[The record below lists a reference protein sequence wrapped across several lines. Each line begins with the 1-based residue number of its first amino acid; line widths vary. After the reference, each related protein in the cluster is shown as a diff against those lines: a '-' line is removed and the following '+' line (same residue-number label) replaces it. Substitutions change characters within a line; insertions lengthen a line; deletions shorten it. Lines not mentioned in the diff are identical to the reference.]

1 MKHLL
6 LIIVALVLGYAL
18 WTMSDRPARKAAS
31 QFVTRHGIRLGF
43 LVLVVLLLVVAAA
56 NLPST
61 QLL

>member
-6 LIIVALVLGYAL
+6 LILVLLVAGYTA
-18 WTMSDRPARKAAS
+18 WTLSDKGARKVAS
-31 QFVTRHGIRLGF
+31 KFVTTHLIRLGF